1 MKLSAELPSGSRV
14 FFEEPSMNYKLS
26 WIVFT
31 FAIVF
36 FFLARFADAAA
47 PTVRVGYPQLSG
59 GSMPLWVIAD
69 NRLDQRYG
77 IDVKTIYIAGGAT
90 LTHSLVAGDIDIALT
105 GGAVVGAI
113 LGGADLTWVGIGLST
128 YGFTVYARPDIKDI
142 HDLRGKVFGVITRGA
157 SSDHAAIA
165 LFNRYNMKAGQD
177 VKFLYF
183 ARQGDLLAALD
194 KGIVVAGVFSSPT
207 TVMARRL
214 GYKQLVNI
222 ASFKLPYP
230 HNAIATR
237 KTLVRQNPELIK
249 NFLKAYL
256 AAIKIIHEEP
266 ELAKRALSR
275 FLGSKD
281 AEMIDDSYT
290 SLAPLFLKVPY
301 MPEEAV
307 RTVLSLS
314 DNPKAAQANPKDFY
328 DNQLLKELVDSGFV
342 KELYSGH

>member
-1 MKLSAELPSGSRV
+1 MNSKARRLIFTAVLS
-14 FFEEPSMNYKLS
+14 
-26 WIVFT
+26 
-31 FAIVF
+31 
-36 FFLARFADAAA
+36 FLALTRFGEAAS
-47 PTVRVGYPQLSG
+47 PTIKVGYPQLSG
-59 GSMPLWVIAD
+59 GSMPLWVISD
-69 NRLDQRYG
+69 NKLDQRYG

-90 LTHSLVAGDIDIALT
+90 LTHSLVAGDIDIAMT
-105 GGAVVGAI
+105 GGAVVGAV
-113 LGGADLTWVGIGLST
+113 LSGADLEWVGIGLST
-128 YGFTVYARPDIKDI
+128 YAFTVYARPEIKTI
-142 HDLRGKVFGVITRGA
+142 NDLRGKIFGVITRGA

-165 LFNRYNMKAGQD
+165 LFNRYGMKANQD

-194 KGIVVAGVFSSPT
+194 KGVVVAGVFSSPT

-214 GYKQLVNI
+214 GYKQLVSI

-230 HNAIATR
+230 HNAVATR

-249 NFLKAYL
+249 NFLRAYL

-266 ELAKRALSR
+266 EVAKRALSR

-281 AEMIDDSYT
+281 SEMINDSYS

-314 DNPKAAQANPKDFY
+314 DHPKAAHADPKDFF
-328 DNQLLKELVDSGFV
+328 DNHLLKELEDSGFV
-342 KELYSGH
+342 KELYSRR

>member
-1 MKLSAELPSGSRV
+1 MNRKTIRLV
-14 FFEEPSMNYKLS
+14 FALGL
-26 WIVFT
+26 W
-31 FAIVF
+31 
-36 FFLARFADAAA
+36 FLGWHRYADAAP
-47 PTVRVGYPQLSG
+47 PTIKVGYPQLSG
-59 GSMPLWVIAD
+59 GSMPLWVISD
-69 NRLDQRYG
+69 NKLDQRYG
-77 IDVKTIYIAGGAT
+77 VDVKTIYIAGGAT

-105 GGAVVGAI
+105 GGAVVGAV
-113 LGGADLTWVGIGLST
+113 LSGADLTWVGIGLST
-128 YGFTVYARPDIKDI
+128 YGFTVYARPEIKDI
-142 HDLRGKVFGVITRGA
+142 NDLRGKVFGVITRGA

-165 LFNRYNMKAGQD
+165 LFNRYNIKAGQD

-207 TVMARRL
+207 TVMAKRL

-230 HNAIATR
+230 HNAVATR
-237 KTLVRQNPELIK
+237 KALVRQNPELIK
-249 NFLKAYL
+249 GFLKAYM

-266 ELAKRALSR
+266 EVAKRALSR

-314 DNPKAAQANPKDFY
+314 DHPKAAQANPKDFF
-328 DNQLLKELVDSGFV
+328 DNRLLKELEDSGFV
-342 KELYSGH
+342 KELYSKR